1 MNSINE
7 QKQILPLSA
16 DLLCEGVFHTQEF
29 NEFILHSLIFL
40 LSVETVELVAMLT
53 AIVSL
58 VLFSAGFV
66 GFCCWKHPSIRTRT
80 YWDKQTK
87 KILRALYSQFLD
99 FPIFLKLLINY
110 EVEGE
115 IEFLRYRTSTIRIK
129 MYNYT
134 DVIMIKIE
142 VAKHAF

>member
-1 MNSINE
+1 MNRNKSYLYR
-7 QKQILPLSA
+7 QIYCVRES
-16 DLLCEGVFHTQEF
+16 HTQEF

>member
-1 MNSINE
+1 
-7 QKQILPLSA
+7 
-16 DLLCEGVFHTQEF
+16 
-29 NEFILHSLIFL
+29 
-40 LSVETVELVAMLT
+40 MLT

-129 MYNYT
+129 MHNYT